1 MPAGMLEL
9 DATENAAAKPA
20 QEDVTDEPAA
30 QPTEQVEAALPV
42 EEPLEEQTPV
52 VASTD
57 APVESVTSEEVPAEE
72 ISATPEVAP
81 EAETPVAD
89 EAEPEAVPIDETA
102 PPTVFSSDEAATEP
116 TAEAVSA
123 ESELPADAEVPSS
136 RSETETLAE
145 TERAVATPETAEEPM
160 AKVSE
165 TVAEE
170 AIAETVAE
178 EAVAEIMAEEAV
190 AETMAEEAVAESV
203 TEVPPL
209 DTAGETAAEST
220 PAVAEPEEVPAMEA
234 IEPSVAE
241 EISAQYADTEAVE
254 EEEAA
259 ARPSVDYSQFGKA
272 EFVALLQNHLTVISA
287 DVVSP
292 GDFKRADA
300 VLKEVKPLFDQLK
313 QGDRQTA
320 LANYTE
326 ETGSDEG
333 FEFKSDDDV
342 LQFDVL
348 YKQIKSQKNTY
359 FQNLDKAKDSNFASK
374 TELLRRLREL
384 VEGEESNAADPKASW
399 NDFKQV
405 QDEWKAAGNI
415 NSPHNATLWATYHAL
430 VDRYYSNRNIY
441 FELKELDRKRN
452 ATLKTEVI
460 QRVEIMAHGLSDKP
474 VSRQTIDDANALFE
488 EYKHIGPAPK
498 ADQEVLWGRM
508 KVALDSLYERRRG
521 QTEDQR
527 KESAQLYEEK
537 SKIYEELIP
546 FTTFSSSSINDWND
560 KTKEV
565 MGIQDRWNAVK
576 GSMPREE
583 GKELSKKFWA
593 TLKTFFHN
601 KGEFFKELESKRDQ
615 NLKAKVELCEQVETI
630 LNSNEDTPELTQRVI
645 ELQRQWKNVGQVPEK
660 QKNSIFDRFKNAC
673 DAFFNRKRNK
683 NQETE
688 REFEDNLAKKNDLIT
703 RIEAS
708 AAEGAD
714 LSQMN
719 EFKRDWSSIGFVP
732 KSAMQAT
739 QKRYINAINA
749 LVGAMGKMSQKEKDR
764 VIQEN
769 EAEVTQS
776 RRGGAGSI
784 GTNNRDRS
792 SDNRDRGGNRDQ
804 RSGDRDS
811 NRRGGGGSYQNEGGY
826 SGSSGS
832 TDSRGGDIRRRMTTL
847 ENDIA
852 TYRNNI
858 EFFARSKNA
867 DVLRAEIDRKIAD
880 AQKQLDELKNQLRA
894 AQSA

>member
-1 MPAGMLEL
+1 MANEEKEIKGPEDLTSKPAEMLEL
-9 DATENAAAKPA
+9 DATENAAAEPA
-20 QEDVTDEPAA
+20 QEDVTDHPAA
-30 QPTEQVEAALPV
+30 QSTETVEAPLPV
-42 EEPLEEQTPV
+42 EVPSEEQTTV
-52 VASTD
+52 EALTD
-57 APVESVTSEEVPAEE
+57 APVESVTNEE
-72 ISATPEVAP
+72 IPTATAVEAAPETTAETEAEVGDIA
-81 EAETPVAD
+81 EAETVSTDEVA
-89 EAEPEAVPIDETA
+89 VET
-102 PPTVFSSDEAATEP
+102 EAAP
-116 TAEAVSA
+116 A
-123 ESELPADAEVPSS
+123 ESELPADAEVPSIV
-136 RSETETLAE
+136 SEAEPVAEEPVTESASVEEPVAEEPVTESASVEEPVAEEPVTESASVEEPVAEIPEEVIEESVSEVSAVEAPPAVEVTPEIAPVAE
-145 TERAVATPETAEEPM
+145 TEETPT
-160 AKVSE
+160 
-165 TVAEE
+165 T
-170 AIAETVAE
+170 
-178 EAVAEIMAEEAV
+178 
-190 AETMAEEAVAESV
+190 
-203 TEVPPL
+203 
-209 DTAGETAAEST
+209 
-220 PAVAEPEEVPAMEA
+220 EA

-241 EISAQYADTEAVE
+241 EISAQYTDSEGAE

-259 ARPSVDYSQFGKA
+259 AQLSVDYSQLSKA
-272 EFVALLQNHLTVISA
+272 DFVALLQSQLNAISGETVT
-287 DVVSP
+287 P
-292 GDFKRADA
+292 GNFKRADA
-300 VLKEVKPLFDQLK
+300 TLKEVKPLFDQLK
-313 QGDRQTA
+313 SGDRQAA
-320 LANYTE
+320 LARYTE
-326 ETGSDEG
+326 ENGSEEG
-333 FEFKSDDDV
+333 FEFKNDDDV
-342 LQFDVL
+342 QQFDVL

-359 FQNLDKAKDSNFASK
+359 FQNLDKAKDSNFATK

-399 NDFKQV
+399 NEFKQV

-452 ATLKTEVI
+452 ATLKAEVI
-460 QRVEIMAHGLSDKP
+460 QKVETMAQGLADKP

-521 QTEDQR
+521 QTEEQR

-583 GKELSKKFWA
+583 GKDLSKKFWA

-688 REFEDNLAKKNDLIT
+688 REFEDNLARKNDLVA

-708 AAEGAD
+708 AAIGAD

-719 EFKRDWSSIGFVP
+719 EYKREWSSIGFVP
-732 KSAMQAT
+732 KKDMQTT

-776 RRGGAGSI
+776 RRGGAG
-784 GTNNRDRS
+784 GGNFNDRGGRERGGDRDRS
-792 SDNRDRGGNRDQ
+792 DR
-804 RSGDRDS
+804 GDRDS
-811 NRRGGGGSYQNEGGY
+811 NRRGGGNSYQSEGGY
-826 SGSSGS
+826 SGGGQ
-832 TDSRGGDIRRRMTTL
+832 TDVRGGDIRRRMTTL

-867 DVLRAEIDRKIAD
+867 DMLRAEIDKKIAD

-894 AQSA
+894 VQSA

>member
-1 MPAGMLEL
+1 MANEEQEIKGTEDLTSKPAATLEL
-9 DATENAAAKPA
+9 DATENAAAEPA

-30 QPTEQVEAALPV
+30 QSTDTVEAMLPV
-42 EEPLEEQTPV
+42 EDPSEEPAPV
-52 VASTD
+52 TASDD
-57 APVESVTSEEVPAEE
+57 APVESVTHEEIPAETPAEE
-72 ISATPEVAP
+72 AP
-81 EAETPVAD
+81 VTN
-89 EAEPEAVPIDETA
+89 
-102 PPTVFSSDEAATEP
+102 
-116 TAEAVSA
+116 
-123 ESELPADAEVPSS
+123 ELPADAEVPSTVA
-136 RSETETLAE
+136 ETETVEEPEAVVDTPEAVVETEPEPTTETPEEPVAEPVMETADEPVAE
-145 TERAVATPETAEEPM
+145 TSEEPVKETPE
-160 AKVSE
+160 VSE
-165 TVAEE
+165 VVVEE
-170 AIAETVAE
+170 AISESVGEASEVADE
-178 EAVAEIMAEEAV
+178 P
-190 AETMAEEAVAESV
+190 VAESA
-203 TEVPPL
+203 P
-209 DTAGETAAEST
+209 D
-220 PAVAEPEEVPAMEA
+220 A

-241 EISAQYADTEAVE
+241 EITAHYEAETDAAE

-259 ARPSVDYSQFGKA
+259 AQPAVDYSQFSKA
-272 EFVALLQNHLTVISA
+272 DFVALLQNQLTAISA
-287 DVVSP
+287 ETVTP
-292 GDFKRADA
+292 GNFKRADA
-300 VLKEVKPLFDQLK
+300 TLKEVKPLFDQLK
-313 QGDRQTA
+313 QGDRQAA
-320 LANYTE
+320 LAKYTE
-326 ETGSDEG
+326 ENGSEEG
-333 FEFKSDDDV
+333 FEFKNDDDV
-342 LQFDVL
+342 QQFDVL

-359 FQNLDKAKDSNFASK
+359 FQNLDKAKDSNFATK

-384 VEGEESNAADPKASW
+384 VESEETNAADPKASW
-399 NDFKQV
+399 NEFKQV

-415 NSPHNATLWATYHAL
+415 NSPHNATLWATYHAI

-452 ATLKTEVI
+452 ATLKAEVI
-460 QRVEIMAHGLSDKP
+460 QRVEAMASELADKP

-688 REFEDNLAKKNDLIT
+688 REFEDNLAKKNDLIS

-708 AAEGAD
+708 AAAGAD

-719 EFKRDWSSIGFVP
+719 EFKREWSSLGFVP

-776 RRGGAGSI
+776 RRGGGS
-784 GTNNRDRS
+784 GGNDRGG
-792 SDNRDRGGNRDQ
+792 RDRGGDREH
-804 RSGDRDS
+804 RGDRGDS
-811 NRRGGGGSYQNEGGY
+811 NRRGGGGGGYHNEGNY
-826 SGSSGS
+826 SGGGN